1 MKIIFFLINM
11 NLGGTEKSLLNLISS
26 LPEDYE
32 IDVLLLE
39 EKGLLLNRF
48 PKNVKLKQIENH
60 EKINEFIRLGCRRF
74 AFNELKRGNPISFL
88 KNIFVFSLYKINV
101 LKHPYYGIK
110 NLINDQP
117 HSYDIAVA
125 YAGPHDFISYYT
137 LNYIHAQQRFQWIHF
152 DIERVTFHR
161 RFANEIYRYYD
172 KIVCVSDLV
181 RKNLEERLNENLKA
195 KIQVFHNVLNYKE
208 IQEKSREYKSDF
220 NSNLVNI
227 LTVGRLTKEK
237 GHLEFLGAIERLKND
252 GLDFQWT
259 IVGDGG
265 KRAEIEREIQKL
277 NLENYVRLIGS
288 KENPYPYFRDCD
300 IYLQPSLYEGH
311 ALSIIEAKFFKK
323 PILANDFAGI
333 KDEIQNGINGIIC
346 KPETEEQY
354 KELKKLIQSE
364 GLREK
369 LIDSLNEGSKKRKII
384 NPFLQV

>member
-1 MKIIFFLINM
+1 M
-11 NLGGTEKSLLNLISS
+11 NLGGTERSLLNLISS

-48 PKNVKLKQIENH
+48 PKNVNLKQIENH

-161 RFANEIYRYYD
+161 RFAKEIYRYYD

>member
-1 MKIIFFLINM
+1 M

>member
-11 NLGGTEKSLLNLISS
+11 NLGGTERSLLNLISS

-48 PKNVKLKQIENH
+48 PKNVNLKQIENH

-161 RFANEIYRYYD
+161 RFAKEIYRYYD

>member
-1 MKIIFFLINM
+1 M
-11 NLGGTEKSLLNLISS
+11 NLGGTERSLLNLISS

-48 PKNVKLKQIENH
+48 PKNVNLKQIENH

-88 KNIFVFSLYKINV
+88 KNIFVFSLYKIKI
-101 LKHPYYGIK
+101 LKHPYYGIS
-110 NLINDQP
+110 NLIKNQP
-117 HSYDIAVA
+117 DSYDMAAA

-161 RFANEIYRYYD
+161 RFAKEIYRYYD

-369 LIDSLNEGSKKRKII
+369 LIDSLNEESKKRKII

>member
-11 NLGGTEKSLLNLISS
+11 NLGGTERSLLNLISS

-60 EKINEFIRLGCRRF
+60 EKINEFIRLGCCRF

-117 HSYDIAVA
+117 HSYDMAVA

-161 RFANEIYRYYD
+161 RFAKEIYRYYD

>member
-1 MKIIFFLINM
+1 M

-39 EKGLLLNRF
+39 REGGLLNRF

-117 HSYDIAVA
+117 HSYDMAVA

-161 RFANEIYRYYD
+161 RFAKEIYRYYD